1 MKSNESLTKNSMPDM
16 PKCEICGRNLIE
28 SFIETYNG
36 KQINTWGYDCNCI
49 EKRNKKEEFKKQGE
63 FLIKRIHE
71 TKENADIGKRFY
83 NKTFSNFKKELSI
96 KAYNECLAYVRNLEE
111 NLKQGKGLFI
121 TGNVG
126 AGKTHLIAAM
136 IDYIARMTKR
146 RKKRVLIIF
155 TTSVDML
162 AEIKYSFDRK
172 IKDNETTEELMNNL
186 ENCSLL
192 IIDDLGSEKTTDWA
206 NELFYKII
214 DYRYSNLK
222 PVIITT
228 NLTDQELKEKISE
241 RLVSRIHEMCK
252 GIKLTG
258 KDYRLEKLK

>member
-1 MKSNESLTKNSMPDM
+1 MKSNEPLTKNSTL
-16 PKCEICGRNLIE
+16 KCKYCGKGYELYQYPYPEELVGKYAPVCRCQEDRKEIKQKGRKIIECIKNIKDCGP
-28 SFIETYNG
+28 
-36 KQINTWGYDCNCI
+36 
-49 EKRNKKEEFKKQGE
+49 
-63 FLIKRIHE
+63 
-71 TKENADIGKRFY
+71 GKRFY
-83 NKTFSNFKKELSI
+83 GKTFSNFKKELNI
-96 KAYNECLAYVRNLEE
+96 KAFNECLAYVRNLEE

-136 IDYIARMTKR
+136 IDWIARMTKR
-146 RKKRVLIIF
+146 RKNQVWIIF

-162 AEIKYSFDRK
+162 ARIKYSFDRK
-172 IKDNETTEELMNNL
+172 FKENETTEEVMDRL

-222 PVIITT
+222 PIIITT

-252 GIKLTG
+252 GIRLTG
-258 KDYRLEKLK
+258 KDYRLDKLEKVIK

>member
-1 MKSNESLTKNSMPDM
+1 MKSNEPLMKNSMP
-16 PKCEICGRNLIE
+16 KCKYCGKEYELYQYPYPEELVGKYAPVCLCQENRKKVKEKGKDLIE
-28 SFIETYNG
+28 SIKNI
-36 KQINTWGYDCNCI
+36 KDC
-49 EKRNKKEEFKKQGE
+49 GP
-63 FLIKRIHE
+63 
-71 TKENADIGKRFY
+71 GKRFY

-136 IDYIARMTKR
+136 IDWIARMTKR

-155 TTSVDML
+155 KTSVDLL

-172 IKDNETTEELMNNL
+172 YKDIETTEELMNSL

-222 PVIITT
+222 PIIITT

-252 GIKLTG
+252 GLKLTG
-258 KDYRLEKLK
+258 KDYRLEFK